1 MVKKTQGYLLI
12 AAAGTLW
19 GTVGLFV
26 TKLLE
31 AQLSIHNIVFYRMFF
46 AFLLSSFFFSLPT
59 EVV

>member
-31 AQLSIHNIVFYRMFF
+31 AQLSIHNIVFIECFC
-46 AFLLSSFFFSLPT
+46 FLLSSFFFSLPT